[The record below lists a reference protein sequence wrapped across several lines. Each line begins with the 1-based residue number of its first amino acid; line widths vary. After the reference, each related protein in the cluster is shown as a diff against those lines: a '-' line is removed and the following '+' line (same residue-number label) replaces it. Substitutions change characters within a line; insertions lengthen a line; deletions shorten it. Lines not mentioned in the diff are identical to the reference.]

1 MPMKIT
7 TLLITALLLSTAAFA
22 QKGVEDGSKFGHG
35 EDSIR
40 CMENLSLY
48 SEYYKQKN
56 FKEAFPYWEIAFNE
70 CPVSTSRLYSDGEKM
85 VQTMLKKEKDATKK
99 EELYQLLLKVYDQR
113 IQYFGDHSRYPASY
127 INGKKAVAML
137 TFKRDDAE
145 VVKEAQ
151 ALLKSSVDER
161 KTKTQAAVL
170 LSYMVSTI
178 NTYKLGTTSG
188 EELVNTYLE
197 VSNILEKQQD
207 ATSKQAN
214 KDKLGELKN
223 QVEGLFAQSGAA
235 DCETLASIFGPQLP
249 DHTEDLD
256 WLKRVNRLLARGD
269 CTESDLFYKSSEH
282 LHNIEPSSSSAFGLM
297 QMYLKTNDLEK
308 AIQYGKEA
316 VELEEDTNTKAKY
329 HNYLSIIYLSQKQ
342 FASVRAEAN
351 KAIALRPDWGEPYM
365 MIGKAYAAAANNFG
379 SDEFEHKTAYWA
391 AVDQFKKAK
400 AVDAESAAKANDL
413 IVMYSQYFPGNEE
426 IFFRNLKEG
435 EAYKLGGWINAQTTV
450 RAKK

>member
-7 TLLITALLLSTAAFA
+7 TLLITALLISTATFA

-99 EELYQLLLKVYDQR
+99 EELYQLLMKVYDQR
-113 IQYFGDHSRYPASY
+113 IQYFGDHSRYPTAY

-137 TFKRDDAE
+137 TFKRDEAE

-151 ALLKSSVDER
+151 ALLKSSVAER

-178 NTYKLGTTSG
+178 NTYKLGTTTG

-197 VSNILEKQQD
+197 VINILEKQQN
-207 ATSKQAN
+207 ATSKQAI

-249 DHTEDLD
+249 DHSEDLD

-297 QMYLKTNDLEK
+297 QMYLKTNDLDK

-316 VELEEDTNTKAKY
+316 IELEEDTNTKAKY
-329 HNYLSIIYLSQKQ
+329 HNYLAIIYLSQKQ
-342 FASVRAEAN
+342 FASVRTEAN

-413 IVMYSQYFPGNEE
+413 IVMYSQYFPGTEE